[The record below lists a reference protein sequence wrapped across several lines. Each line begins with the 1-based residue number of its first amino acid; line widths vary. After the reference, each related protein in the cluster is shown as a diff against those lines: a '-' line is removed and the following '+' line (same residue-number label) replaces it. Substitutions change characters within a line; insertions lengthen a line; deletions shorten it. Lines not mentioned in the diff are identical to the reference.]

1 MRLSARAVFTML
13 AATLLVVAPPLARS
27 SSASPIGF
35 GAAPIPTTGV
45 LQADPGPGGLFLT
58 YNLLGPPSLV
68 AGGEAYL
75 SGEDPQQ
82 FFNLLF
88 PGDTLTPDMLTEYEA
103 ALKAHGITLVRNAA
117 GVPGKI
123 KLPNGQ
129 VVDVIQ
135 GAGSGL
141 NRKQWLTDSGGG
153 SSAGDVLLFDAPIPA
168 PPAAVPE
175 PASLTLLATG
185 LALAYRRRKRLFSR

>member
-27 SSASPIGF
+27 SSALPIGF

-45 LQADPGPGGLFLT
+45 LQADP
-58 YNLLGPPSLV
+58 
-68 AGGEAYL
+68 GGEAYL

-88 PGDTLTPDMLTEYEA
+88 PGDTLTPDMLTQYEA
-103 ALKAHGITLVRNAA
+103 VLKAHGITLVRNAA

-123 KLPNGQ
+123 KLPDGQ
-129 VVDVIQ
+129 V
-135 GAGSGL
+135 
-141 NRKQWLTDSGGG
+141 
-153 SSAGDVLLFDAPIPA
+153 
-168 PPAAVPE
+168 
-175 PASLTLLATG
+175 
-185 LALAYRRRKRLFSR
+185 